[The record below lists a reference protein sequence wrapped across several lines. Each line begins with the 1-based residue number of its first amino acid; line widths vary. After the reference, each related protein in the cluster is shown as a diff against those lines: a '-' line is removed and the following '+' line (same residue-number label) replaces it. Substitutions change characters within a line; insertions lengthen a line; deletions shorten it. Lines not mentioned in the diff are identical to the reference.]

1 MSAASWL
8 AGVRHLVFDWN
19 GTLIDDI
26 DLAVVSVNRCCAR
39 FGAEPV
45 TRERYRREFGFPI
58 AEFYGRLGFDFK
70 RHPFA
75 DIVAV
80 YLEHFDA
87 HVARCPMHD
96 GVAELLE
103 LAAARGI
110 GASVLSA
117 SQSNVL
123 LRTLDAKR
131 LLGSFQH
138 VVGLDHTHASGK
150 LDEARAL
157 QSRLALPPADTLF
170 IGDTL
175 HDCEVAR
182 QVGWRALLVET
193 GHQDR
198 ARLDDGDAP
207 VCSSLA
213 ELLPALSAPAAAGEP
228 S

>member
-1 MSAASWL
+1 MSAAWL
-8 AGVRHLVFDWN
+8 DGVSHLVFDWN

-26 DLAVVSVNRCCAR
+26 DLAVASVNRCCAR

-58 AEFYGRLGFDFK
+58 VEFYARLGFDFN

-87 HVARCPMHD
+87 YVARCPMQD
-96 GVAELLE
+96 SVAELLE

-117 SQSNVL
+117 SQNSVL

-150 LDEARAL
+150 RDEALAL
-157 QSRLALPPADTLF
+157 QARLALPPADTLF

-182 QVGWRALLVET
+182 HVGWRALLVET

-198 ARLDDGDAP
+198 ARLDEGGVP
-207 VCSSLA
+207 VFASLA
-213 ELLPALSAPAAAGEP
+213 ALVQALSAPAEAGEP

>member
-1 MSAASWL
+1 MSAAWL

-26 DLAVVSVNRCCAR
+26 DLAVASVNHCCAR
-39 FGAEPV
+39 FDAEPV

-58 AEFYGRLGFDFK
+58 AGFYSRLGFDFN

-87 HVARCPMHD
+87 HVARCPIHD
-96 GVAELLE
+96 GVHELLE

-110 GASVLSA
+110 AVSVLSA
-117 SQSNVL
+117 SQRDVL
-123 LRTLDAKR
+123 VRTLEAKR
-131 LLGSFQH
+131 LLDRFQH
-138 VVGLDHTHASGK
+138 VVGLGHTHASGK
-150 LDEARAL
+150 LEEAREL
-157 QSRLALPPADTLF
+157 QCRLNLPPEDTLF

-198 ARLDDGDAP
+198 KRLDEGDAP
-207 VCSSLA
+207 VCASLSQ
-213 ELLPALSAPAAAGEP
+213 LLPALAAAGEP
-228 S
+228 